1 MYSHATSVL
10 PAYFV
15 AMAPSIL
22 LSVGFFLLSHQAG
35 ALSERSPG
43 KLED

>member
-22 LSVGFFLLSHQAG
+22 LSVGFFLLAHQAG